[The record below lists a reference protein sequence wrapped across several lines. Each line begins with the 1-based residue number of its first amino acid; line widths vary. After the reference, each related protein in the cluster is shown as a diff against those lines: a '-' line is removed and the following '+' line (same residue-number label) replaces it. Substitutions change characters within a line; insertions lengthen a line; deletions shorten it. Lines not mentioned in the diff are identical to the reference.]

1 MPADEMADTLGLAL
15 PAEPRDYQTVAGF
28 VLSRLR
34 RIPATGECVEA
45 LGFRFEVVDID
56 GRRVDKVVATP
67 IAAAEAQHVEA
78 TTAG

>member
-1 MPADEMADTLGLAL
+1 
-15 PAEPRDYQTVAGF
+15 VAGF

-56 GRRVDKVVATP
+56 GRRIDKVVATP
-67 IAAAEAQHVEA
+67 VAAAEGQPVGA
-78 TTAG
+78 TAEG